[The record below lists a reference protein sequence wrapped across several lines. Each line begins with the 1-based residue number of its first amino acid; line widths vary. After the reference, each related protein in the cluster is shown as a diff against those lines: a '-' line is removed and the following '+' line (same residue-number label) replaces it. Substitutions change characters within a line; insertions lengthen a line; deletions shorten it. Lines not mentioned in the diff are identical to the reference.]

1 LYSASEKA
9 DAPTRDFALTE
20 GGDTEGSRILGRAA
34 AGVGRAARN
43 DLQVNSVCCMGLVEN
58 EVQDNQYD
66 QRDAK
71 KPAKKVRHD
80 VISFRINV

>member
-1 LYSASEKA
+1 
-9 DAPTRDFALTE
+9 
-20 GGDTEGSRILGRAA
+20 
-34 AGVGRAARN
+34 
-43 DLQVNSVCCMGLVEN
+43 MEN

-71 KPAKKVRHD
+71 KPAEKVRHD

>member
-1 LYSASEKA
+1 MCA
-9 DAPTRDFALTE
+9 DAPRCL
-20 GGDTEGSRILGRAA
+20 GGGGRHPGDSVSGRAA
-34 AGVGRAARN
+34 AGTGTAAR
-43 DLQVNSVCCMGLVEN
+43 DDVQVNCLFCKRLVEN

-71 KPAKKVRHD
+71 KPAEKVRHD